1 MKQVQLEGWHLTNL
15 HVLRCLKEGDEVPEL
30 EQMFF
35 YRCCTATL
43 GNIEKHDRGSTESKY
58 PAFHKTCLRY
68 WVDRERESA
77 YDPEFI
83 QNAGDMVNEMAKL
96 MEISAL
102 NMIALHFCRRLHYC
116 YHVRPAPEKDDGG
129 IPTGK
134 TVKWQ
139 IRANYVHFLHKLYDM
154 LAWMEKVVD
163 KHPKTKGVRL
173 YSLLPV
179 ATTFQAA
186 YVKLNASTLHGLLA
200 RFIDLPEVE
209 NFLKKELNIVLAKKR
224 TGSPL
229 PFNKKTF
236 QRNLSEVIRK
246 VFDVE
251 QFETRNRKFAD
262 EIKTNGYGASIT
274 MIRPV
279 TTTSVVVVEKKA
291 SKKKRKKND
300 GTAEL
305 VSKEKKMRKK
315 KVKTPEEIA
324 EEDTFAKELFK
335 LEPDYSP
342 DVLIGID
349 PGMRSL
355 VTAVHLAQM
364 NDFRCYNENLKRREP
379 WYAGVICAMPS
390 FKTSSYD
397 LYFQRLQFFWKHLR
411 FLLAFSA
418 EQAFLRWRFTQ
429 DRAKMKAL
437 DALAKRL
444 VPKASKQV
452 CIAYGDWS
460 RRTGIKGH
468 ASGPVKGFVEA
479 LKRRA
484 TAIPMDEYRTSIAC
498 SCCHQRLKQTRL
510 FTKMKRKEDEVGIR
524 QKERLSM
531 KEVKKIVEMA
541 RFRNPKLAD
550 KKVVLKCTRNALRCT
565 NSGCKAN
572 FWNRDV
578 NAARNMLE
586 LLKSGLKG
594 KHGARRLRAFRR
606 ASHIHIF

>member
-1 MKQVQLEGWHLTNL
+1 MDRKRKKDDCAEEWDVVEETQDFDAIPPLFELVAETQNSVATPLPFETVSETQDSDAEVDAVTDVLPPLPQEPLAPPTYRIKDMTKEINSSVICKLTRICRLPLLVEEIKKDNTE
-15 HVLRCLKEGDEVPEL
+15 LK
-30 EQMFF
+30 
-35 YRCCTATL
+35 YRET
-43 GNIEKHDRGSTESKY
+43 
-58 PAFHKTCLRY
+58 
-68 WVDRERESA
+68 
-77 YDPEFI
+77 
-83 QNAGDMVNEMAKL
+83 
-96 MEISAL
+96 
-102 NMIALHFCRRLHYC
+102 RRLVGSC
-116 YHVRPAPEKDDGG
+116 YRVRSAPEKDDDD

-139 IRANYVHFLHKLYDM
+139 IRANCAHFLHKLYDM

-163 KHPKTKGVRL
+163 KHPKTKGARL

-186 YVKLNASTLHGLLA
+186 
-200 RFIDLPEVE
+200 
-209 NFLKKELNIVLAKKR
+209 
-224 TGSPL
+224 
-229 PFNKKTF
+229 
-236 QRNLSEVIRK
+236 EVIRK

-251 QFETRNRKFAD
+251 QFEIRNRKFAD
-262 EIKTNGYGASIT
+262 KIKTNGYGASIT

-305 VSKEKKMRKK
+305 VSKEKK
-315 KVKTPEEIA
+315 VETPEDIA
-324 EEDTFAKELFK
+324 EEDMFAKELFK
-335 LEPDYSP
+335 LGIDHSP

-349 PGMRSL
+349 PGMR
-355 VTAVHLAQM
+355 HLARM
-364 NDFRCYNENLKRREP
+364 NDFRFYNENPKRWEP
-379 WYAGVICAMPS
+379 WYTGVIRAMPS
-390 FKTSSYD
+390 FKISSYD

-429 DRAKMKAL
+429 DCAKMKAL
-437 DALAKRL
+437 DTLAKRL

-460 RRTGIKGH
+460 RRIGIKDH
-468 ASGPVKGFVEA
+468 ASGLVKEFIEA

-484 TAIPMDEYRTSIAC
+484 TVIPMDEYRTSITC

-524 QKERLSM
+524 QKEQLSM
-531 KEVKKIVEMA
+531 KEVKEIVEMA
-541 RFRNPKLAD
+541 RFRNPKLVD
-550 KKVVLKCTRNALRCT
+550 KKVVLKCTRNVLRCT

-594 KHGARRLRAFRR
+594 KHGARRL
-606 ASHIHIF
+606 